1 MNKGVLAGF
10 ASYFLWG
17 LFPIFF
23 HALKGVDSFQVL
35 AHRIAWSF
43 VFLLVVLSL
52 RREWGAFRRTL
63 TLRLALIY
71 FGVAILLT
79 INWGVYVWA
88 IANGHVVEASLGY
101 FINPLVNVLLG
112 VVFLRERLRPL
123 QWVPVGL
130 AALGVIYLTVNFGAP
145 PWIALAL
152 AFSFGLYGLL
162 KKIAPLG
169 SLHSL
174 TLETGTVFLP
184 AVAYL
189 LVMEFRG
196 VGAFG
201 HVSGFETLLLSL
213 TGVVTSIP
221 LLLFTY
227 GARLIPYSTMGLL
240 QYVAPTLQFLT
251 GVLLFSEPF
260 TSHQGI
266 GFGIIWLA
274 LIIFSLESYF
284 HNQKRGRISGR
295 RVIPSIQ

>member
-1 MNKGVLAGF
+1 MKKGVLAGF

-23 HALKGVDSFQVL
+23 HALKAVDSFQVL
-35 AHRIAWSF
+35 AHRIVWSF
-43 VFLLVVLSL
+43 FFLVLLLSL
-52 RREWGAFRRTL
+52 RRDWAVFRRSL
-63 TLRLALIY
+63 NLRVVLLY
-71 FGVAILLT
+71 FGVAVLLT
-79 INWGVYVWA
+79 VNWGVYVWA

-112 VVFLRERLRPL
+112 VVFLKERLRPL

-130 AALGVIYLTVNFGAP
+130 AAAGVLYLTISYGAP

-152 AFSFGLYGLL
+152 AFSFGLYGMM

-184 AVAYL
+184 ALAFL
-189 LVMEFRG
+189 LVAEFSGR
-196 VGAFG
+196 GAFG

-227 GARLIPYSTMGLL
+227 GARRIPYSTMGLL
-240 QYVAPTLQFLT
+240 QYVAPTLQFLS
-251 GVLLFSEPF
+251 GVILFSEPF
-260 TSHQGI
+260 SHHQAI
-266 GFGIIWLA
+266 GFGIIWAA
-274 LIIFSLESYF
+274 LILFTIETYL
-284 HNQKRGRISGR
+284 HNKRPL
-295 RVIPSIQ
+295 PSPEELLTPVD